1 MWHLNAPYR
10 FTMGG
15 LVLVTLGI
23 GVASHNA
30 AAPASYA
37 WFGMGATIFSGV
49 YYGIIMIVRERLG
62 FYTEM
67 ARDSNAKQSI
77 KYLKIACYIF
87 FTVWMIYPLLWV
99 LGTKGFGLI
108 SGAPPPRL
116 PAPCLCLHGRSTLGP
131 LACCDACCLCALF
144 FFLRALTSHTMAVF
158 GICRC
163 ARPRHH
169 GGMCVCVCVCVCV
182 HIFMHV
188 YIYVYIYIHTYMY
201 DIHIY
206 DLHVCSK
213 SVYVYMYA
221 LDFLCVCV
229 YA

>member
-1 MWHLNAPYR
+1 MMWHLNAPYR

-37 WFGMGATIFSGV
+37 WFGMGATIFSSV

-116 PAPCLCLHGRSTLGP
+116 PASCLCLHGRSTLGP
-131 LACCDACCLCALF
+131 LACCDALCALF
-144 FFLRALTSHTMAVF
+144 FFL
-158 GICRC
+158 
-163 ARPRHH
+163 
-169 GGMCVCVCVCVCV
+169 CVR
-182 HIFMHV
+182 
-188 YIYVYIYIHTYMY
+188 
-201 DIHIY
+201 
-206 DLHVCSK
+206 
-213 SVYVYMYA
+213 
-221 LDFLCVCV
+221 
-229 YA
+229 